1 MNLKNIIQLNCIRTP
16 FAGSDSYDLFHIGNE
31 YLAVPN
37 LSGSGIF
44 NNDLNEPVQILLID
58 NQFKSCFWNQVYA
71 TLRTSIGLANAQLL
85 SHALNGRD
93 VHSFTSCI
101 QKGLFN
107 IFKHFLS
114 NNRNNPFHDIHPR
127 VEGYFPISSTNSFA

>member
-1 MNLKNIIQLNCIRTP
+1 MNLKNIIRLNCIRTP
-16 FAGSDSYDLFHIGNE
+16 FTGSDSYDLFNIGNE

-44 NNDLNEPVQILLID
+44 NNDINEPVQILLID

-71 TLRTSIGLANAQLL
+71 TLRTPIGLANAQLL

-114 NNRNNPFHDIHPR
+114 NNRNNPFHDIIPS
-127 VEGYFPISSTNSFA
+127 VKDYFPISSTNSFA